1 MQESEEPFYRIASL
15 EGQLRRCQDK
25 LREVQQHHEATLAA
39 ERAAEEERWVQVTQQ
54 LTMELE
60 TANTQLASLQKST
73 ANNSSKQKKQE
84 RLLPGE
90 EAPMVTLSALDLD
103 EKSPKSKSTGRNRK
117 ISNLLLDDIEVQRK
131 GSLGSAALVSPKL
144 TRSSRPKSGSQET
157 LDSLGIDKHRDAAT
171 RVLDGEKSNGKKRPS
186 ISQLVA
192 DNTNNPQS
200 MAAIRKELKSD
211 GLTPRL
217 QRKFHHNLISSQS
230 QDKPRGTS

>member
-25 LREVQQHHEATLAA
+25 LREVQQYHEATLAA

-60 TANTQLASLQKST
+60 TSNTELASLKKST
-73 ANNSSKQKKQE
+73 ASSSSKIKEQE
-84 RLLPGE
+84 RLSAE
-90 EAPMVTLSALDLD
+90 EVPTLTLSAPNLD
-103 EKSPKSKSTGRNRK
+103 EKSPKSKSTNRNKK
-117 ISNLLLDDIEVQRK
+117 ISNLLLDDIELQRK

-157 LDSLGIDKHRDAAT
+157 LDSLGIDKHRDVTA
-171 RVLDGEKSNGKKRPS
+171 RMLDGEKGNGKKRPS
-186 ISQLVA
+186 ISQLIA
-192 DNTNNPQS
+192 DNSNNPQS

-211 GLTPRL
+211 GLTPKL
-217 QRKFHHNLISSQS
+217 QRKFHHNLIASQS
-230 QDKPRGTS
+230 QDKPRGSI